1 MSPLAKEFAGALARW
16 TLTPLGLFFFA
27 FFLTALLWRRK
38 PKTRLKAFV
47 LLAALLWISAMP
59 LTGKVA
65 LDLLGRLA
73 PEPQSL
79 GTVDALIVPAGGA
92 IHDGFGYH
100 ASASSLRRVRAALQ
114 VATKRPPLLLGIES
128 PLIADWLKPQGFL
141 PGVAYRLETKSI
153 DTKSN
158 IKQAC
163 KALADLPEGAT
174 IALVTDKFHQPRCL
188 LWARYYGPQW
198 QWITAPVPEAT
209 MPPRLPFDLL
219 PGSKGIEYTGGALRE
234 LCALAR
240 DWLRILIENLHKK
253 YRS

>member
-1 MSPLAKEFAGALARW
+1 MSPWAKEFVGALARW

-27 FFLTALLWRRK
+27 FMLAALVWRQK
-38 PKTRLKAFV
+38 PRTRLKVFSMLV
-47 LLAALLWISAMP
+47 LLLWTSAMP

-73 PEPQSL
+73 PEPNSP
-79 GTVDALIVPAGGA
+79 GTMDAVVVPAGGA

-100 ASASSLRRVRAALQ
+100 ASASSLRRLRAALQ
-114 VATKRPPLLLGIES
+114 VAAKRPPLLLGIES
-128 PLIADWLKPQGFL
+128 PLMGDWLKPQGFL
-141 PGVAYRLETKSI
+141 PGVAYRLETKSV

-158 IKQAC
+158 IRQAC
-163 KALADLPEGAT
+163 KALADLPPNAT

-188 LWARYYGPQW
+188 LWARHYGPQW
-198 QWITAPVPEAT
+198 QWVTVPVPEAT

-219 PGSKGIEYTGGALRE
+219 PGSKGLEYTGGALRE
-234 LCALAR
+234 LCALVR
-240 DWLRILIENLHKK
+240 DWLRVKLEDLHKK